1 MIEIQQRQQYQR
13 HSIEELKRLIND
25 ERYVAYA
32 IQRIAQVL
40 TEELMALPDQG
51 EDHERS

>member
-1 MIEIQQRQQYQR
+1 MIEIREQRQYQR
-13 HSIEELKRLIND
+13 HSIEELKHLIND
-25 ERYVAYA
+25 ERYVTYA

>member
-1 MIEIQQRQQYQR
+1 MIEAQEQRQYQR
-13 HSIEELKRLIND
+13 HSIEELKHLIND

-40 TEELMALPDQG
+40 TEKLITLPNQG
-51 EDHERS
+51 EDHE